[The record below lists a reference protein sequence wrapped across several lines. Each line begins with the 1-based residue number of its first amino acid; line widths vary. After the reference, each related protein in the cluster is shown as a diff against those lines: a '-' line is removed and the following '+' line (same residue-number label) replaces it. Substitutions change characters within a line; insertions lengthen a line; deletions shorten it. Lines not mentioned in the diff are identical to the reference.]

1 MTRDVGARD
10 AGDIPRV
17 TLSQSHDSDSE
28 RYALVPIGAAR
39 LDDEN
44 DDVLLDASAATMA
57 GIPAYDRN
65 ALDRDYERNVVRR
78 YTSDDPTALDATGNF
93 YTGRPFDDSTFFGT
107 RRGQRDDSYVRR
119 EVDRDDEATALGAR
133 SDRSEDDRARRT
145 RERDLLDSPDDLD
158 ASMRDQIDRR

>member
-1 MTRDVGARD
+1 
-10 AGDIPRV
+10 V
-17 TLSQSHDSDSE
+17 TLSQSHDSDDE

-65 ALDRDYERNVVRR
+65 ALNRDYERDVVRG
-78 YTSDDPTALDATGNF
+78 YTGANPASLNAADNF
-93 YTGRPFDDSTFFGT
+93 YTGGPFDDSAFFGT

-119 EVDRDDEATALGAR
+119 EVDRDVDATALGAR
-133 SDRSEDDRARRT
+133 GDRTDDDRARRT
-145 RERDLLDSPDDLD
+145 RERDLLDSPDDVD
-158 ASMRDQIDRR
+158 ASIRDQINRR